1 MLLPGLFDR
10 SVSPRHTTIHD
21 PETLEP
27 SSRAAL
33 RRALGEAGYAEY
45 RSILSDPEAELRA
58 EALLH
63 FARRQELSGNLAVA
77 SELYQGLDA
86 ADAEVPANIAAR
98 ARSQRDAIL
107 GVGDGGRRAEFLLRR
122 LALEACDPAGI
133 AGMVLAGGVFRVTR
147 LATLGRLAA
156 TPSLGMI
163 SRGFLARAAASTA
176 AFALEAPAFTLGAR
190 AAHQVLGREV
200 DWSGRA
206 LARDIASSYLVLGG
220 LKVAGWAGGAA
231 YRHLAGSA
239 GTLREGPLQ
248 LLFQQGGMFGGI
260 LFGHWL
266 ETEAGLR
273 PRQSG
278 ATTLVDSLA
287 MLAQFNVAGRVASR
301 ALGEGFHA
309 RERALDLQTEALAR
323 SLPWIRPLAPRLAP
337 QPAFAGVGTEAA
349 SSGAVHDLIR
359 GAQILQ
365 MSIFKDSKGSR
376 GPEPTGARESG
387 VTRSAEPRVSPEAMT
402 EEVDFFLRGVENPE
416 LGLRAFLDSLPIA
429 AAVARIKG
437 EEGFGRI
444 FVVNQKFT
452 ELFGYTERQAGEHPI
467 THFFS
472 LKSAPFIAAR
482 IWTILRGGIF
492 QATKMDFLCRDGSYR
507 QIWGSGVVRSVY
519 GETLAFGF
527 YQPRDESQTTQP
539 PVLAPLKVFQAADPA
554 RLPSRDAQG
563 FFELRSTIELSLQL
577 TNPDSPLIRHFLEN
591 DLNVRVTV
599 PDNYATQSYAE
610 SLTRGLN
617 LLGRRTQIPA
627 GRRFSVELVDGSGRR
642 HSFLQWLKRPDGF
655 VPSEASSPAGAAPNR
670 PASGVIPSAARPP
683 RTGLFAEVT
692 RALSNVRPGAEDRP
706 SNPPNKDPGKKGP
719 DRR

>member
-1 MLLPGLFDR
+1 MLLPGLYDR

-45 RSILSDPEAELRA
+45 RSLLSDPDAGLRA
-58 EALLH
+58 EGLLH

-77 SELYQGLDA
+77 AELYQGLETEGAETPA
-86 ADAEVPANIAAR
+86 AVAAR
-98 ARSQRDAIL
+98 ARAQRDAIL

-147 LATLGRLAA
+147 LAALSRLAA
-156 TPSLGMI
+156 TPSLGLF
-163 SRGFLARAAASTA
+163 SRGFLARATAATA
-176 AFALEAPAFTLGAR
+176 AFALEAPAFTLGSR

-206 LARDIASSYLVLGG
+206 LARDFASSYLVLGG

-231 YRHLAGSA
+231 YRGLAGSA
-239 GTLREGPLQ
+239 EALQARPLQ
-248 LLFQQGGMFGGI
+248 ALFQQGGMFGGI

-266 ETEAGLR
+266 EAEAGLR
-273 PRQSG
+273 PRQAG

-287 MLAQFNVAGRVASR
+287 MLAQFNVAGRLASR

-323 SLPWIRPLAPRLAP
+323 SLPLMRPLAPRLAP
-337 QPAFAGVGTEAA
+337 QPALAAVGAEAA

-365 MSIFKDSKGSR
+365 MSIFKDGKGPRS
-376 GPEPTGARESG
+376 PEAPGARESG
-387 VTRSAEPRVSPEAMT
+387 VTRSAEPRVSSEAMT
-402 EEVDFFLRGVENPE
+402 EEVDYFLRGVENPE

-437 EEGFGRI
+437 EDGFGRI

-452 ELFGYTERQAGEHPI
+452 DLFGYSERQAGEHPI

-482 IWTILRGGIF
+482 IWTILRGGVF

-507 QIWGSGVVRSVY
+507 QIWGSGVVRNVY

-527 YQPRDESQTTQP
+527 YQPRDESQATQP
-539 PVLAPLKVFQAADPA
+539 QVLPSLKVFQAADPS
-554 RLPSRDAQG
+554 RLPSLDAQG

-577 TNPDSPLIRHFLEN
+577 TNPESPLIRHFMER
-591 DLNVRVTV
+591 DLSVRVTV
-599 PDNYATQSYAE
+599 PDNYATQNYAE

-617 LLGRRTQIPA
+617 LLTRRTQVPV
-627 GRRFSVELVDGSGRR
+627 GRRFSVELVDSMGRR
-642 HSFLQWLKRPDGF
+642 HSFLQWLKRPEGF
-655 VPSEASSPAGAAPNR
+655 VPAEISSPAGAAPAR
-670 PASGVIPSAARPP
+670 PSSGVMPAAPRAPRP
-683 RTGLFAEVT
+683 GIFSEVT
-692 RALSNVRPGAEDRP
+692 RALSNIRPGTEERP
-706 SNPPNKDPGKKGP
+706 SNPPNTDPGKKGP

>member
-1 MLLPGLFDR
+1 MLLPGLYDR

-21 PETLEP
+21 PENFEP

-33 RRALGEAGYAEY
+33 RRALGEAGYEEY
-45 RSILSDPEAELRA
+45 RSILSDPDAELRA

-63 FARRQELSGNLAVA
+63 LARRQELSGNLAVA
-77 SELYQGLDA
+77 SELYQGLENAGEETPA
-86 ADAEVPANIAAR
+86 AVAAR
-98 ARSQRDAIL
+98 ARTQRNAIL

-147 LATLGRLAA
+147 LAALGRLAA

-176 AFALEAPAFTLGAR
+176 AFALEAPAFTLGSR
-190 AAHQVLGREV
+190 ATHQILGREV
-200 DWSGRA
+200 DWSGHA
-206 LARDIASSYLVLGG
+206 LARDFASSYLVLGG

-231 YRHLAGSA
+231 YRATAGSVGA
-239 GTLREGPLQ
+239 VRERPLQ

-266 ETEAGLR
+266 EAEAGLR
-273 PRQSG
+273 PRQAG

-287 MLAQFNVAGRVASR
+287 MLAQFNVAGRLASR
-301 ALGEGFHA
+301 GLGEGFHA
-309 RERALDLQTEALAR
+309 RERALDLQTEGLGRAL
-323 SLPWIRPLAPRLAP
+323 PPVRPLAPRLAL
-337 QPAFAGVGTEAA
+337 QPALAGIGAEAA
-349 SSGAVHDLIR
+349 PPSAVHDLIR
-359 GAQILQ
+359 GVQILQ
-365 MSIFKDSKGSR
+365 MSIFKDNKGPR
-376 GPEPTGARESG
+376 GPEPTSARESG
-387 VTRSAEPRVSPEAMT
+387 VMRSAEPRVSQEAMT
-402 EEVDFFLRGVENPE
+402 EEVDYFLRGVENPE

-437 EEGFGRI
+437 EDGFGRI

-452 ELFGYTERQAGEHPI
+452 DLFGYSERQAGGHPI

-482 IWTILRGGIF
+482 IWTILRGGVF

-507 QIWGSGVVRSVY
+507 QIWGSGVVRNVY

-527 YQPRDESQTTQP
+527 YQPRDESQATQP
-539 PVLAPLKVFQAADPA
+539 QVLAPLKIFQAADPS
-554 RLPSRDAQG
+554 RLPSLDAQG

-577 TNPDSPLIRHFLEN
+577 TNPDSPLIRHFMEK
-591 DLNVRVTV
+591 DLNVRVSV
-599 PDNYATQSYAE
+599 PDNYATQTYAD

-617 LLGRRTQIPA
+617 LLTRRIQIPV
-627 GRRFSVELVDGSGRR
+627 GRRFSVELVDSTGQR
-642 HSFLQWLKRPDGF
+642 HSFLQWLKRPEGF
-655 VPSEASSPAGAAPNR
+655 VTAEISSPAGGVMPTAPRAPR
-670 PASGVIPSAARPP
+670 PGI
-683 RTGLFAEVT
+683 FAEVT
-692 RALSNVRPGAEDRP
+692 RALSNIRPGTEERP
-706 SNPPNKDPGKKGP
+706 SNPPNTDPGKKGS